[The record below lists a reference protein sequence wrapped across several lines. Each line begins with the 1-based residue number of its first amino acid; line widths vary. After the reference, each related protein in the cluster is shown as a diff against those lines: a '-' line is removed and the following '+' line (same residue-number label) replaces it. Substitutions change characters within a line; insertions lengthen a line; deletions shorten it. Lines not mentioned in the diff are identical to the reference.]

1 MRVLVIVSKSAQTQ
15 LDHITAVVT
24 LVTPSL
30 DTIAMVRI
38 LLNSSADLIL
48 SDTFLLQTHS
58 TLYLDTDECSSGNGL
73 SPCQQTCTN
82 TIGSY
87 NCGCISGYALQS
99 NGYNCSGKHVL
110 HVWTYNCTNSSVEPP
125 PYQTLMSVAAQAM
138 DWDCVNRYVSMSLAH
153 FTVTAVKAMC

>member
-1 MRVLVIVSKSAQTQ
+1 MRVLVIVSKSAQIQ
-15 LDHITAVVT
+15 LDHFTAVVT

-30 DTIAMVRI
+30 DTAALVRI
-38 LLNSSADLIL
+38 LLNSLADLIL
-48 SDTFLLQTHS
+48 SDNFLPQTIQ
-58 TLYLDTDECSSGNGL
+58 TLYLDIDECSSGNGL

-110 HVWTYNCTNSSVEPP
+110 QVWTHNYTMLNLP
-125 PYQTLMSVAAQAM
+125 
-138 DWDCVNRYVSMSLAH
+138 RIRH
-153 FTVTAVKAMC
+153 